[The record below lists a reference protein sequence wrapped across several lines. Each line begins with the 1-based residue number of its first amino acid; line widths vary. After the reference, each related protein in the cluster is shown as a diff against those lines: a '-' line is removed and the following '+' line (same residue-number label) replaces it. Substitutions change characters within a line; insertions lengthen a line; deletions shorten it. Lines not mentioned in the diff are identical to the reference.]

1 MEDIMKL
8 KTRWARAIVSK
19 LISSTIK
26 KAGYDVTIR
35 IEDFEAANGD
45 QADVV
50 IAKVTATVTAD
61 RSAIEK
67 LFKG

>member
-1 MEDIMKL
+1 MKL

>member
-1 MEDIMKL
+1 MKL
-8 KTRWARAIVSK
+8 KTRWARAIMSK

>member
-45 QADVV
+45 QADSV